1 MATAVQKIAL
11 NTARDIPFN
20 KLLLSQTNVRRVKA
34 GVPIE
39 DLAESIARRGLLQ
52 SLNVRPVLDADGV
65 QTGMF
70 EFPAG
75 VRRFSALELLAQQ
88 TRVPNAHPAP
98 VVDPDANSNPPH
110 EAVPHAQNQARST
123 VRYGESAS

>member
-34 GVPIE
+34 GVSIE

-65 QTGMF
+65 ETGMF
-70 EFPAG
+70 EVPAG
-75 VRRFSALELLAQQ
+75 GRRFRALDLLAQRSDKRRVGNEGVRT
-88 TRVPNAHPAP
+88 TRYRWW
-98 VVDPDANSNPPH
+98 PDA
-110 EAVPHAQNQARST
+110 
-123 VRYGESAS
+123 

>member
-34 GVPIE
+34 GVSIE
-39 DLAESIARRGLLQ
+39 ALAESIARRGLLQ
-52 SLNVRPVLDADGV
+52 SLNVRPVLEADGV

-70 EFPAG
+70 EVPAG
-75 VRRFSALELLAQQ
+75 GRRFRALDLLAQQ
-88 TRVPNAHPAP
+88 KRVTKAP
-98 VVDPDANSNPPH
+98 PPPC
-110 EAVPHAQNQARST
+110 AVRAPPT
-123 VRYGESAS
+123 